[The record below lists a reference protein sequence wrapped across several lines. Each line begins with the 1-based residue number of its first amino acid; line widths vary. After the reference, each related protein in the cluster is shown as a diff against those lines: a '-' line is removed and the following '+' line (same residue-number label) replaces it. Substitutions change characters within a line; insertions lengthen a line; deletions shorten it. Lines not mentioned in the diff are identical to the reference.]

1 MKFFNLLIPF
11 AFLYSCKAQPK
22 LVSATNDNTLLWEIS
37 GKGIKT
43 SYLYGTFHLM
53 CNNDIVFSNNMKAA
67 IKASNEVYFELDLD
81 DPSNTFGAMLFM
93 NMKDGKQLKD
103 LYTPEEFERL
113 SLFFKDSLHTP
124 LALIQTMKPLFLQ
137 SLLYPKMMPCKNLT
151 GVDMEILKLAK
162 AEKKEIK
169 GLENIQFQASVFDS
183 IPYKVQ
189 AELLLKSIDSIEKN
203 ETEFDVMLESYKA
216 QDLKKLESTVSE
228 NEFGSEENLEVM
240 LYNRNKNWVAQLRDI
255 LPEKSIFM
263 AVGAGHLVGKGGVID
278 LLRNAGYKVRPIL
291 NK

>member
-22 LVSATNDNTLLWEIS
+22 LPSATDENTLLWEIS

-67 IKASNEVYFELDLD
+67 VKAVNEVYFELDLD
-81 DPSNTFGAMLFM
+81 DPASTFGAMLFM
-93 NMKDGKQLKD
+93 NMNEGKKLQD

-113 SLFFKDSLHTP
+113 SNYFNDSLHTP
-124 LALIQTMKPLFLQ
+124 IALMQRMKPLFLQ
-137 SLLYPKMMPCKNLT
+137 SMLYPKMMPCKNLS
-151 GVDMEILKLAK
+151 GVDMEILKIAK

-183 IPYKVQ
+183 IPYKEQ
-189 AELLLKSIDSIEKN
+189 AQLLLKSIDSLEKD
-203 ETEFDVMLESYKA
+203 ETEFDLMLNNYKS
-216 QDLKKLESTVSE
+216 QNLLKLESSVSD
-228 NEFGSEENLEVM
+228 NEFGSAENLELM
-240 LYNRNKNWVAQLRDI
+240 LYSRNRNWVAQLKDI
-255 LPEKSIFM
+255 LPEKSVFI
-263 AVGAGHLVGKGGVID
+263 AVGAGHLVGNNGVID
-278 LLRNAGYKVRPIL
+278 LLRKAGYTLRPIQ